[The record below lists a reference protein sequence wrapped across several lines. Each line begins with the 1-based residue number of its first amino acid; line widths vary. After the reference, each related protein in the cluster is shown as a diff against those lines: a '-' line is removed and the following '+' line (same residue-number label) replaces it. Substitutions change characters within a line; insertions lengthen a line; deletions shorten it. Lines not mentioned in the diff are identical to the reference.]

1 MAFDCFWKGAYYSPR
16 DNAGKDV
23 WRLIYGDT
31 YSLRGFVIKNSFS
44 DETTVYRGRLCG
56 QKV

>member
-23 WRLIYGDT
+23 WRLIYEGS
-31 YSLRGFVIKNSFS
+31 YNLKRFVAKNLFS
-44 DETTVYRGRLCG
+44 AETTV
-56 QKV
+56 